1 MDGDSDDFR
10 RFQRRGLLSSFLGS
24 IAPDGQTFH
33 FVQYIPSIQ
42 DLAKHRV
49 KIVQVGLLFVQDEKL
64 GFVGVGTTVRHAQ
77 PTPTVVFVVRME
89 LVGKGHVVP
98 PNTGLF
104 PRDVCGVSS
113 LDHKALD
120 VAMENCSV
128 VLARSRQRQE
138 VKGGSR
144 ACITEN
150 LAFEISD
157 CRMDCHR
164 HDDDDDDDDDDDND
178 NDNDNGGSKSTDTSL
193 ATTEPNK
200 LLEARSRLLILTIV
214 PLYCCAVGCVQQR
227 RGVRNLSVCTT
238 VLPIYVPYM
247 LYVRWHSNSPG
258 KVVYC

>member
-24 IAPDGQTFH
+24 ITPDGQTFH

-104 PRDVCGVSS
+104 PRDVRGVSS

-138 VKGGSR
+138 VKGSSR

-164 HDDDDDDDDDDDND
+164 HDDDDDDDDNDD

-214 PLYCCAVGCVQQR
+214 LLCCWVCV
-227 RGVRNLSVCTT
+227 L
-238 VLPIYVPYM
+238 L
-247 LYVRWHSNSPG
+247 L
-258 KVVYC
+258 